1 MSAALLAYLAARKR
15 HKAVRKRRQI
25 DGIIDALKDDE
36 DREDDRLQSLA
47 DANQR
52 QAEVSNAGA
61 AEPHGGGDEFSQPEV
76 TQPEAVLSSATLLA
90 GAAETDAAS
99 KATSKAG
106 GRGTALGGSPSSP
119 SKSPSRS
126 SRSGVVRGEQG
137 SSMTRVASLEAAR
150 EAGAA
155 TINYGIFINAV
166 ITFVIVAWVLFFLVK
181 GMNRLKKAEEEKPA
195 EPKAPPR
202 EEVLLEEIRDLLKQ
216 QQS

>member
-1 MSAALLAYLAARKR
+1 MLKEFKEFAVKGNVVDLA
-15 HKAVRKRRQI
+15 I
-25 DGIIDALKDDE
+25 GIILGVAFTAIVN
-36 DREDDRLQSLA
+36 SLVN
-47 DANQR
+47 DIIMPPI
-52 QAEVSNAGA
+52 G
-61 AEPHGGGDEFSQPEV
+61 
-76 TQPEAVLSSATLLA
+76 VL
-90 GAAETDAAS
+90 
-99 KATSKAG
+99 
-106 GRGTALGGSPSSP
+106 LGGVDFTDLYINL
-119 SKSPSRS
+119 
-126 SRSGVVRGEQG
+126 SGGEY
-137 SSMTRVASLEAAR
+137 ASLEAAR